1 MQANHKVFQVSEL
14 FIMCMTTFSTTD
26 INEFYTYTLD
36 DNSKPVEVKTV
47 ATYHLAE
54 KWENVSPPV
63 PAGAV
68 SIAKKIL
75 DDEVRS
81 LLHTFTHTQH
91 CCIHS
96 ATPF

>member
-1 MQANHKVFQVSEL
+1 MQANHKVFEVL
-14 FIMCMTTFSTTD
+14 FLMPVDNFFTTD

-47 ATYHLAE
+47 ATYNLAE

-68 SIAKKIL
+68 SIAKRIL

-81 LLHTFTHTQH
+81 TFSLIYTYLHT
-91 CCIHS
+91 
-96 ATPF
+96 